1 MDIKKENNG
10 NTKQA
15 REFQKMVMQLI
26 QLWIPTLEDE
36 LHGQKSA
43 LRSRAMKL
51 MGLWITKL
59 EYENEEDRLRKEIFE
74 WEREN
79 NELNYGEDKYDWGFK
94 EEHV

>member
-1 MDIKKENNG
+1 MDITRENK

-15 REFQKMVMQLI
+15 REIQKMVTQLI

-59 EYENEEDRLRKEIFE
+59 EMENDEKRLRKEIQD
-74 WEREN
+74 WEYEN
-79 NELNYGEDKYDWGFK
+79 DELNYGEEQFDWEFKYD
-94 EEHV
+94 HV

>member
-1 MDIKKENNG
+1 MDITRENK

-15 REFQKMVMQLI
+15 REIQKMVTQLI

-36 LHGQKSA
+36 LHGQRSA

-51 MGLWITKL
+51 MGLWIERL
-59 EYENEEDRLRKEIFE
+59 EFENEEDRLRKEIFE

-79 NELNYGEDKYDWGFK
+79 NELNYGEEQYGWDFR